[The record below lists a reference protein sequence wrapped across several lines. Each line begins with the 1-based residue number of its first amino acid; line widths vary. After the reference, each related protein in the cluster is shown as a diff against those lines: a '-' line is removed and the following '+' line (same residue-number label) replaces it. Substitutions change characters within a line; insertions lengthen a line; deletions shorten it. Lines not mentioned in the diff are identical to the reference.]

1 MDITELLAF
10 SAKEGASD
18 LHISAGLPPPL
29 SELMAMFAVSIYRL
43 WSTVRCTV

>member
-18 LHISAGLPPPL
+18 LHISAGLPPIIR
-29 SELMAMFAVSIYRL
+29 LMEMYAE
-43 WSTVRCTV
+43 STCRRWNIAKCTV

>member
-18 LHISAGLPPPL
+18 LDISAGLPL
-29 SELMAMFAVSIYRL
+29 SLESMAMSFESTCRL
-43 WSTVRCTV
+43 WKLGRCTV